1 MRMSVSGRGR
11 VVVAPLRPRLDAD
24 AGGGAAVRMCAC
36 QTVPC
41 KWQGCRF
48 VLAPPADQRV
58 GRLGRAL
65 LAAEEGV
72 LPLLRLLDDEQV
84 AQRILDLLRERV
96 PRFSGE
102 LPELG
107 GRSVPARRLLSM
119 TPR

>member
-1 MRMSVSGRGR
+1 M
-11 VVVAPLRPRLDAD
+11 
-24 AGGGAAVRMCAC
+24 RMCAC

-41 KWQGCRF
+41 KWQGGRF

-119 TPR
+119 TPEVNPRAAVLG